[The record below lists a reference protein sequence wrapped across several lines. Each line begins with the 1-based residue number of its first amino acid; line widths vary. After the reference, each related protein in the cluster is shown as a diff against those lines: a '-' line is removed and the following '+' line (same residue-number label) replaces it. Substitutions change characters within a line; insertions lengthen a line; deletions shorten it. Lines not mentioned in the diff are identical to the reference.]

1 MGNSGYKRKETIKMA
16 LFVSKTATKIIPKPS
31 IYLKSTIKS
40 NTINRSGLLVASSQS
55 IVYPHSISSKS
66 NFNGCE
72 LNGSKHNF
80 STSTA
85 KLGDSSIYF
94 TKKHEWVSIV
104 GNMGT
109 VGITDYAQQALG
121 DVVYAQLPDV
131 DAEVVVGEE
140 CGALESVKAASELYS
155 PVTGVVIEKNTAV
168 EDLPSLI
175 NTSAQSEGWLFKVN
189 LSKSEEL
196 EDLLNETSYE
206 EYLKTQEDDH

>member
-1 MGNSGYKRKETIKMA
+1 MA
-16 LFVSKTATKIIPKPS
+16 LFVSKTAAKVIPKS
-31 IYLKSTIKS
+31 STYLKSTIKS
-40 NTINRSGLLVASSQS
+40 ITINRNGLLVGSSQS
-55 IVYPHSISSKS
+55 IVYPDGISSKS

-80 STSTA
+80 STSTT

-94 TKKHEWVSIV
+94 TKKHEWVSVV

>member
-1 MGNSGYKRKETIKMA
+1 MGNSGYKRKKSIKMA
-16 LFVSKTATKIIPKPS
+16 LFVSKSAAKVIPKS
-31 IYLKSTIKS
+31 STYLKSTIKS
-40 NTINRSGLLVASSQS
+40 NTINRSGLFVASSQS
-55 IVYPHSISSKS
+55 IVYPHSISSQS
-66 NFNGCE
+66 NLNGCE

-94 TKKHEWVSIV
+94 TKKHEWVSVV

>member
-1 MGNSGYKRKETIKMA
+1 MA
-16 LFVSKTATKIIPKPS
+16 LFVSKTAAKIIPKS
-31 IYLKSTIKS
+31 STYLKSTIKS
-40 NTINRSGLLVASSQS
+40 ITINRNGLLVASSQS
-55 IVYPHSISSKS
+55 IVYPDGISSKS

-94 TKKHEWVSIV
+94 TKKHEWVSVV

>member
-1 MGNSGYKRKETIKMA
+1 MA
-16 LFVSKTATKIIPKPS
+16 LFVSKTAAKVIPKS
-31 IYLKSTIKS
+31 STYLKSTIKS
-40 NTINRSGLLVASSQS
+40 ITINRNGLLVGSSQS
-55 IVYPHSISSKS
+55 IVYPDGISSKS

-94 TKKHEWVSIV
+94 TKKHEWVSVV